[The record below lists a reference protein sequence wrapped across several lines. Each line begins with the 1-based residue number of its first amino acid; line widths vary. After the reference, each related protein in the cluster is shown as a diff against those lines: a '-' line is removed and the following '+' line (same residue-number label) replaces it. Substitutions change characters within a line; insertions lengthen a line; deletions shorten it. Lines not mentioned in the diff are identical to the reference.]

1 MRFAQI
7 SRDFDAEIGV
17 LLGQAGRDFCILEV
31 NFHIC
36 MIYVCVK
43 YSTNNAMSAYHG
55 ARCSCSATIIMVLF
69 TTTTAIHKQKIEE
82 SSTEGKTLLLKLYSD
97 LVRNSLSTVLHVPE
111 GGIDP

>member
-1 MRFAQI
+1 MRFAQT

-31 NFHIC
+31 NFHIY

-82 SSTEGKTLLLKLYSD
+82 SSTEGKHCY
-97 LVRNSLSTVLHVPE
+97 
-111 GGIDP
+111 

>member
-31 NFHIC
+31 NFHIY

-55 ARCSCSATIIMVLF
+55 ARCSAFNNGFILF
-69 TTTTAIHKQKIEE
+69 TTTTAIYKQKI
-82 SSTEGKTLLLKLYSD
+82 
-97 LVRNSLSTVLHVPE
+97 
-111 GGIDP
+111 